1 MRYTVYD
8 YLDHCCSF
16 RLKKVFK
23 QVPEV
28 IRLWVFAVIIVVF
41 VVRFE
46 VVAGFVLVE
55 DMLAVVTA
63 VDIVLSVV
71 IRNYSSKSSRGRVT
85 NKDQ

>member
-1 MRYTVYD
+1 MRNTI
-8 YLDHCCSF
+8 LDHCCSL
-16 RLKKVFK
+16 RLKRVVK

-28 IRLWVFAVIIVVF
+28 IRLWVSAVIIVVF

-55 DMLAVVTA
+55 DIVAVVTA

-71 IRNYSSKSSRGRVT
+71 IRSSFSKSRVT